1 MSRAIRADKDAYL
14 KLGSLQTAT
23 SKGQV
28 SLKGWQPEQANS
40 ISVKKGPSRSDLNN
54 SRLSQ
59 SKDVQNF
66 ESPDILKSQNAVSIS
81 GSLAGLKQLSVGLS
95 GGDRVNLKKTSE
107 VGAPNLSPMRDVFKN
122 RNKANSSM

>member
-14 KLGSLQTAT
+14 KLGSLQTAST
-23 SKGQV
+23 KGQV
-28 SLKGWQPEQANS
+28 ALKGWQPEHANS
-40 ISVKKGPSRSDLNN
+40 ISVKSVKKVPSRSDLNN

-81 GSLAGLKQLSVGLS
+81 GSLAGLK
-95 GGDRVNLKKTSE
+95 
-107 VGAPNLSPMRDVFKN
+107 
-122 RNKANSSM
+122 